1 MTTTTA
7 RAATAGLRQPARPA
21 YKVTGLNVL
30 SSEWGKFWSLRSSW
44 ITLAITVVLLV
55 AIGAIAS
62 ATYSPGATASSG
74 PAGPGSGS
82 PTDAVSLA
90 LLGSTFASLA
100 IGVLGV
106 LVSAGEYTT
115 GMIRSTLAAVPKRL
129 PVLWSKS
136 AVFAAIAIPLA
147 AAGAIAAFALGSLS
161 LHGQPI
167 ALSLGDGGVLR
178 SLLGTGLYLGLVGV
192 AGVALG
198 MLVRSSAGAIAVL
211 VGVLLI
217 VPGLTGLLPDSWA
230 DNITPYLPSNAGQAV
245 MSLHQSA
252 STLSPWVGLAVF
264 AGWVALALA
273 GAAYR
278 LVRTDALPKG

>member
-1 MTTTTA
+1 MTTTMST
-7 RAATAGLRQPARPA
+7 RAATAGLREPARPA
-21 YKVTGLNVL
+21 YRVTGLRVL
-30 SSEWGKFWSLRSSW
+30 RSEWGKFWSLRSSW
-44 ITLAITVVLLV
+44 ITLGITLLLLV

-62 ATYSPGATASSG
+62 VTYSPGAAASSG
-74 PAGPGSGS
+74 PSGPGSGS
-82 PTDAVSLA
+82 PSDAVSLA

-115 GMIRSTLAAVPKRL
+115 GMIRSTLAAVPARL
-129 PVLWSKS
+129 PVLSSKC
-136 AVFAAIAIPLA
+136 AVFAAIATPVA
-147 AAGAIAAFALGSLS
+147 TAGAIAAFSLGSIG
-161 LHGQPI
+161 LHGQQI
-167 ALSLGDGGVLR
+167 ALSLGAAGVLR
-178 SLLGTGLYLGLVGV
+178 SLVGAGLYLGLAGL

-198 MLVRSSAGAIAVL
+198 ALIRSSAGAIAVL

-217 VPGLTGLLPDSWA
+217 VPGLTQLLPDSWA
-230 DNITPYLPSNAGQAV
+230 DNVSPYLPSNAGQAV

-252 STLSPWVGLAVF
+252 SSLSPWAGLAVF

-278 LVRTDALPKG
+278 LVRTDA